1 MALWQVD
8 PDNRLLG
15 RMPLRRLDSEVMRD
29 AVLATSCQLSSK
41 RFGPPVPV
49 APDEV
54 GQFVLAKDNRDSAGR
69 PIGKQADLGEEA
81 ARRTIYVQ
89 VRRSMPLSILEPFDH
104 PVMAPNCEQRA
115 QSTVPTQSLVL
126 MNSQFAAS
134 AAEAMLK
141 PLDVEAGKDTD
152 ARIRWIFSRVFLR
165 EPTESELE
173 GARQL
178 VTVPANE
185 LPENEAAANEE
196 LAARWTALCH
206 ALLCSTRY
214 VVIE

>member
-1 MALWQVD
+1 ID

-15 RMPLRRLDSEVMRD
+15 RMPLRRLDSEAMRD
-29 AVLATSCQLSSK
+29 AVLFTSGQLSSK
-41 RFGPPVPV
+41 RYGVPVPV
-49 APDEV
+49 SPDEV
-54 GQFVLAKDNRDSAGR
+54 GQFILAKDNRDTAGR
-69 PIGKQADLGEEA
+69 PVGKQADLGEEA
-81 ARRTIYVQ
+81 LRRTIYVQ

-126 MNSQFAAS
+126 MNSQFTAK

-141 PLDVEAGKDTD
+141 PMSAAAGDDTE
-152 ARIRWIFSRVFLR
+152 ARIRWAFENMWLR
-165 EPTESELE
+165 APTADELA
-173 GARQL
+173 GAKQL
-178 VTVPANE
+178 VSLSADEVPE
-185 LPENEAAANEE
+185 SEAAAKDEHD
-196 LAARWTALCH
+196 ARWTAFCH